1 MEMLCGTRCGC
12 LFNKGKMPQDYD
24 RVSYIMDQ
32 VQQLHVD
39 WRPDVYR
46 RVSPLIT
53 REMYEEILKENNWYV
68 AEADGRV
75 AGVLE
80 LMKRHVEGPAQ
91 VTKDIL
97 YISTMAV
104 DEEYRGKGIGHKFFE
119 KVRQINQYGIKG
131 AETSFAVPTFLS
143 LRNNVRK
150 ISLARGPTI
159 ISWSGKA
166 IMKFLQYVIR

>member
-1 MEMLCGTRCGC
+1 
-12 LFNKGKMPQDYD
+12 
-24 RVSYIMDQ
+24 
-32 VQQLHVD
+32 
-39 WRPDVYR
+39 
-46 RVSPLIT
+46 
-53 REMYEEILKENNWYV
+53 MYEEILKENNWYV

-80 LMKRHVEGPAQ
+80 LMKRHVEGLAQ

-104 DEEYRGKGIGHKFFE
+104 DEEYRVKGIGHKFFE
-119 KVRQINQYGIKG
+119 KLRQINQYGIKG

>member
-1 MEMLCGTRCGC
+1 MPDENLAWHDKERYFMNINIRPI
-12 LFNKGKMPQDYD
+12 KPQDYG

-39 WRPDVYR
+39 WRPDVYKQ
-46 RVSPLIT
+46 VSPLIT

-104 DEEYRGKGIGHKFFE
+104 DKEYRGKGIGHKFFE
-119 KVRQINQYGIKG
+119 KVRQIKEENGYDTIELQVNARNTKAYEMYKNYGFTEKSINMELK
-131 AETSFAVPTFLS
+131 E
-143 LRNNVRK
+143 RE
-150 ISLARGPTI
+150 
-159 ISWSGKA
+159 
-166 IMKFLQYVIR
+166 